1 MQRLTLPQETPAR
14 EPLSKNACQ
23 FGVRAVHSLIFG
35 GSLIPFSAIRKIAAK
50 LLAKIVAE

>member
-1 MQRLTLPQETPAR
+1 MQRLTLPQETPATER
-14 EPLSKNACQ
+14 LSKNVCQ